1 MYYTD
6 LSARVNRMNRTVSQA
21 DSGASA
27 ARRRLLDTATRLFYT
42 EGIRAVGIDRII
54 AEAGVAKATFYNH
67 FPSKDDLVLAYIE
80 EQDQLGRAAVAALP
94 KQPPRELIAAIMG
107 RISEAVVAGG
117 WRGCPFLN
125 AAAEYPD
132 PASPVRQAIDAR
144 RAWHHGILEKLLAA
158 DGDPTPSVTA
168 SLLVALS
175 DGLLEAA
182 YLDDSGSV
190 PALVEEG
197 LERLL
202 ARR

>member
-1 MYYTD
+1 
-6 LSARVNRMNRTVSQA
+6 MNKTVSPNE
-21 DSGASA
+21 SGAST
-27 ARRRLLDTATRLFYT
+27 ARRRLLDTATRLFYA

-67 FPSKDDLVLAYIE
+67 FPSKDDLVLTYIE
-80 EQDQLGRAAVAALP
+80 EQDRLGRDAVSALP
-94 KQPPRELIAAIMG
+94 EQSPRAMIAAIMG

-132 PASPVRQAIDAR
+132 PTSPVRQAIDAR
-144 RAWHHGILEKLLAA
+144 RAWYHDSLRKLLAA
-158 DGDPTPSVTA
+158 DGDAVPSVTA

-175 DGLLEAA
+175 DGLLETA
-182 YLDDSGSV
+182 YLDDPKGV
-190 PALVEEG
+190 PALVAEA

-202 ARR
+202 VRR

>member
-1 MYYTD
+1 M
-6 LSARVNRMNRTVSQA
+6 SKTVSQT

-27 ARRRLLDTATRLFYT
+27 ARRRLLDTASRLFYT

-80 EQDQLGRAAVAALP
+80 EMDRLGRDAVSALP
-94 KQPPRELIAAIMG
+94 EQPPRAMLAAIMG
-107 RISEAVVAGG
+107 RISDAVTAGG

-132 PASPVRQAIDAR
+132 PTSPARQAIDAR
-144 RAWHHGILEKLLAA
+144 RAWYHGVLRDLLAA
-158 DGDPTPSVTA
+158 DGDPAPSVTA

-175 DGLLEAA
+175 DGLLETA
-182 YLDDSGSV
+182 YLDDPEGV
-190 PALVEEG
+190 PALVAEALG
-197 LERLL
+197 RLL
-202 ARR
+202 VRR